1 MVDEEQLVGR
11 GGREA
16 GAESRERGA
25 EKAPIVQ

>member
-11 GGREA
+11 GGGEA

-25 EKAPIVQ
+25 AKAATVQ